1 MMADMIY
8 LSEVVNRADAI
19 TKPEIYHAQSRAVS
33 CWCARVGAP
42 WCCAHMWHSRQCS

>member
-1 MMADMIY
+1 MIY

-33 CWCARVGAP
+33 CWCAMVLRPYVTLET
-42 WCCAHMWHSRQCS
+42 MLVM